1 MLKEYKTWIQK
12 KLRECEAWMQTAQSN
27 ETITYHEG
35 YLARDRFY
43 DNETRDIANLFMRLA
58 EGNNVV
64 LYQKRIKYGSTNHD
78 PIFKYIAKK
87 I

>member
-43 DNETRDIANLFMRLA
+43 DNETRDIANLFMR
-58 EGNNVV
+58 
-64 LYQKRIKYGSTNHD
+64 
-78 PIFKYIAKK
+78 
-87 I
+87 